1 MNVLLFTLL
10 AILATAFGAIDLGD
24 AAPYAIL
31 AGSTVT
37 SAGAIGTDVTGD
49 IGLAPGSAITGFPPG
64 VHTGTK
70 NVANGAAE
78 AAKASLTIAY
88 NTAAGQA
95 VTADYSSVDLKG
107 MTLTGGVYKF
117 ADTAALKGVLTLDGN
132 WDSSSSW
139 TFQVGSSLLFA
150 LDSRVE
156 LINGAQADNVYFQVG
171 SSATLENNAAVQGNI
186 LADQSI
192 SLSTGATVNGRLL
205 ARIAAVTMNSNVVT
219 LPAVANSGARMVKT
233 HLRSE

>member
-10 AILATAFGAIDLGD
+10 ALLATAGAIDLGD

-49 IGLAPGSAITGFPPG
+49 VGLAPGSDITGFPPA

-78 AAKASLTIAY
+78 AAKASLTTAY
-88 NTAAGQA
+88 NAAAGAA

-117 ADTAALKGVLTLDGN
+117 ADTAALNGVLTLDGTG
-132 WDSSSSW
+132 DSTSSW
-139 TFQVGSSLLFA
+139 IFQVGSSLLFA

-171 SSATLENNAAVQGNI
+171 TSATLENNAAVQGNI
-186 LADQSI
+186 MADQ
-192 SLSTGATVNGRLL
+192 
-205 ARIAAVTMNSNVVT
+205 VTMNSNVVT
-219 LPAVANSGARMVKT
+219 LPAEANSGAQVRAKT